1 MRRTTFTVWPWL
13 VVSFVLFSASSLA
26 AATIEGRVV
35 DSAGQPVA
43 GAEVRIWQ
51 RFTGADRRSS
61 IRPVEF
67 DGSEVLHADA
77 EGRFVSPDMLDSN
90 ASATMIVAEAEG
102 LLAGRS
108 GWLRIAKDVAAVQA
122 SDLVL
127 KRLRVVV
134 GQVLDRRGQP
144 VDGATVFNSGDGH
157 ERVETTSKGGG
168 KFRLAAVP
176 DGGVFLFA
184 EKPGY
189 RLTGILLA
197 AEKAEAA
204 LTLTSINEPAEPM
217 ATLPP
222 LLTPD
227 EEYALARQLL
237 DPWLERLAKSGTE
250 QQWRYGYQSLARI
263 DGLEAFNRVDTPFD
277 LDPQSRET
285 FRFNA
290 IDSVIKHH
298 VRIPREKLRAM
309 IESGDNEYYKA
320 VQFIQA
326 ADAMGNGERA
336 VRLEWLEAAMPH
348 ARKIDEPAR
357 RAWVLAS
364 VAERLFGL
372 GEVEPARQI
381 LVEAEDLVKPLI
393 ADTAVQYAA
402 LRLALAAAQDDPN
415 RALGWLDQAGMYVG
429 RSDSLAVKFLPNRP
443 QQAVEI
449 WKRVVAANRKERLSW
464 VDRVG
469 HPLPIQV
476 REYRA
481 AAEFCYHL
489 ALANRALAE
498 PIAAEAEDEAMRFWQ
513 KGAVI
518 LALAETEPAE
528 AREQLTSLVREE
540 LPQFRDEDS
549 QVLPPM
555 SAPAVAVWLLPI
567 AEKVAPELCRELFWR
582 SLALRLPRRRDH
594 LQGEIE
600 VSDIELA
607 KLLGRYDREIAR
619 ALLEP
624 LIGDASTGGGEREP
638 TAERMTVSGFLFPA
652 AVHID
657 PRWAK
662 SLLDAVGDSSSMFGP
677 YESTRLQFVSTLAL
691 PPPKRWDGAGAWP
704 VDFSAGYWA
713 PAARDQTLPP

>member
-1 MRRTTFTVWPWL
+1 MRRLFTNVCGAAVIGL
-13 VVSFVLFSASSLA
+13 FVLAA
-26 AATIEGRVV
+26 PACQAATIEGRVV
-35 DSAGQPVA
+35 DSAGKPVA

-67 DGSEVLHADA
+67 DGGEVLHSDV
-77 EGRFVSPDMLDSN
+77 EGRFVSPDVLDSN
-90 ASATMIVAEAEG
+90 AFATMIVAEAEG

-108 GWLRIAKDVAAVQA
+108 GWLRISKNEAAAKAPDI
-122 SDLVL
+122 VL

-168 KFRLAAVP
+168 KFRLPDVP
-176 DGGVFLFA
+176 DGSVFLFA
-184 EKPGY
+184 EKQGY
-189 RLTGILLA
+189 RLTGVRLA
-197 AEKAEAA
+197 SETTEAA
-204 LTLTSINEPAEPM
+204 LTLTAIDEPAEPL

-227 EEYALARQLL
+227 EEYALARQVL
-237 DPWLERLAKSGTE
+237 DPWLERLAKAGTE
-250 QQWRYGYQSLARI
+250 QQRRYGYQSLARI
-263 DGLEAFNRVDTPFD
+263 DGLEAFQRVDTLFG
-277 LDPQSRET
+277 LDPQSREI

-290 IDSVIKHH
+290 IDSIIKHH
-298 VRIPREKLRAM
+298 VRLPRDKLRAM
-309 IESGDNEYYKA
+309 IDSGDNEYYKA

-326 ADAMGNGERA
+326 ADAMGDGERA
-336 VRLEWLEAAMPH
+336 VGLEWLEAAMPH
-348 ARKIDEPAR
+348 ARKIDELAR

-364 VAERLFGL
+364 LAERLFGL
-372 GEVEPARQI
+372 GEVEPAKQV
-381 LVEAEDLVKPLI
+381 LAEAEDLVKPLI

-402 LRLALAAAQDDPN
+402 LRLALAAAHDDPN
-415 RALGWLDQAGMYVG
+415 RALGWLDQAGMYAGWHGG
-429 RSDSLAVKFLPNRP
+429 RVAAKFLPDRP

-449 WKRVVAANRKERLSW
+449 WKRAVQANRTERLSW
-464 VDRVG
+464 VNRVG

-489 ALANRALAE
+489 ALADRALAE
-498 PIAAEAEDEAMRFWQ
+498 QIAAEADNEAMRFWQ
-513 KGAVI
+513 QGAVI
-518 LALAETEPAE
+518 LGQAETEPAE
-528 AREQLTSLVREE
+528 ARERLTALVRAE
-540 LPQFRDEDS
+540 LPQFRNEDS

-555 SAPAVAVWLLPI
+555 SAPAVATWLLPI

-624 LIGDASTGGGEREP
+624 LIGEASGGGERP
-638 TAERMTVSGFLFPA
+638 PAAERMTVSGFLFPA
-652 AVHID
+652 TVHVD

-662 SLLDAVGDSSSMFGP
+662 SLLDAVGDSSVFGP
-677 YESTRLQFVSTLAL
+677 EESTRLQFVSTLAL
-691 PPPKRWDGAGAWP
+691 PILERWDGCGAWP
-704 VDFSAGYWA
+704 VDFSAGFWA
-713 PAARDQTLPP
+713 PAARDQTLTP